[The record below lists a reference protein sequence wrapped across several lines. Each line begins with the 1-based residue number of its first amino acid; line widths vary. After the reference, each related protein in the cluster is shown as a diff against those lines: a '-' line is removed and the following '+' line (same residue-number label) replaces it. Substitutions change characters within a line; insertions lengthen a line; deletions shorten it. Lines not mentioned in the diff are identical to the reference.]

1 MLTIF
6 NELHGFQAISPFA
19 GSNTSPKNFSQSPLL
34 SVNHH
39 QVVNSVTNMFITLHT
54 VIKCHYNLHIK
65 KFLHSKENIFTL
77 YQ

>member
-1 MLTIF
+1 
-6 NELHGFQAISPFA
+6 LHGFQAIQPFA
-19 GSNTSPKNFSQSPLL
+19 GSTTSPKNFSQSPVL

-39 QVVNSVTNMFITLHT
+39 QVVNSVTNTFITQHT

-65 KFLHSKENIFTL
+65 KFLHSKENTFTL